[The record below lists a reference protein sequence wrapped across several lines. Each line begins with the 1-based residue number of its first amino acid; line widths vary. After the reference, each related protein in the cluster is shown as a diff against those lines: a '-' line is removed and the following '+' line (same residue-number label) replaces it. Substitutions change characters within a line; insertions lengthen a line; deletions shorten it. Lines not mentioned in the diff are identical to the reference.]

1 MRGLKDKLYQFM
13 QGRNGIDEM
22 GMVLIWTS
30 LIILIIGTLLD
41 GFLLTL
47 IAFALLVYSYFRVF
61 SKNLGARQAENQS
74 YLAQRERLR
83 FKFQSLK
90 VRIGLRKTH
99 KYLKCKKCNNKM
111 RVPRG
116 KGKIE
121 VTCPHC
127 GEKFITRS

>member
-1 MRGLKDKLYQFM
+1 MKGLKDKLYQFM

-61 SKNLGARQAENQS
+61 SRNLGARQAENQR
-74 YLAQRERLR
+74 YLAERERLR
-83 FKFQSLK
+83 FKLQSLK
-90 VRIGLRKTH
+90 VRLGLHKTH
-99 KYLKCKKCNNKM
+99 KYLKCKKCKNKM